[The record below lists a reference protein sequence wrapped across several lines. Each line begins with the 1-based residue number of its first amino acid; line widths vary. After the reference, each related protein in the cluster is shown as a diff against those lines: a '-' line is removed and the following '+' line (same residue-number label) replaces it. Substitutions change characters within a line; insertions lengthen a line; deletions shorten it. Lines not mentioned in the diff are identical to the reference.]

1 MRIAQIMQLIRGVA
15 EQTNLLALNAAI
27 EASRAGEHGRGFAV
41 VADEVRASAARTQKS
56 SGEIEAIVHGI
67 QQGSQCAVAAIERS
81 LLHLH
86 DSVAHADAAEQ
97 TLQRIIGAAGE
108 ISDLASQIAIAVE
121 QQSAVTDEL
130 SCKIVSVGQ
139 MAEKINHLALPAE
152 QEQAQVAELMQELG
166 LHIGRFRL

>member
-1 MRIAQIMQLIRGVA
+1 M
-15 EQTNLLALNAAI
+15 
-27 EASRAGEHGRGFAV
+27 
-41 VADEVRASAARTQKS
+41 
-56 SGEIEAIVHGI
+56 
-67 QQGSQCAVAAIERS
+67 
-81 LLHLH
+81 LHLH

-97 TLQRIIGAAGE
+97 ELQRIVGATGE

-130 SCKIVSVGQ
+130 SCNIVSVGH
-139 MAEKINHLALPAE
+139 MAEKINHLALSAE